1 MPRRPKPVSDSPSE
15 QGVSVPAAGDPPAR
29 SAPQNGAEPWE
40 MIAHKSPAAPDAQ
53 SAPAPTG
60 LPCPPASIGAIDDES
75 GVSALQAYLNH
86 IRAKPLFTPEQE
98 FETATRAKAG
108 DFEAR
113 QAMVEHNLRLV
124 VSIAKAYVGRGAALG
139 DLIEEGNLG
148 LIHAIEKFEPE
159 RGFRFSTYAS
169 WWIRQSIERA
179 LMQQVR
185 TIRLPVHVIRELNQV
200 LRARKHLEQAADYR
214 GQTSDEDVAALL
226 GRSTEEVTDLLAL
239 AEQPTSLDALRE
251 TQSGE
256 SYADQFADQNALSM
270 EEQTQ
275 TREVEA
281 LVDSWV
287 GELAEREREVIEA
300 RFGLHGRELETLE
313 SLAQRLGLTRERVR
327 QIQQESL
334 LKLKGRLA
342 RNGVD
347 RGSLL

>member
-1 MPRRPKPVSDSPSE
+1 
-15 QGVSVPAAGDPPAR
+15 
-29 SAPQNGAEPWE
+29 
-40 MIAHKSPAAPDAQ
+40 
-53 SAPAPTG
+53 

-75 GVSALQAYLNH
+75 GVSALQVYLNH

-98 FETATRAKAG
+98 FEAATRAKEG

-287 GELAEREREVIEA
+287 GALAEREREVIEA

-334 LKLKGRLA
+334 LKLKGQLA